1 MPDKECDV
9 VEIVYR
15 DYSNTKEE
23 EYKFCAISEMYE
35 HKIVET
41 ILKV

>member
-23 EYKFCAISEMYE
+23 EYKFVQYQKCMNT
-35 HKIVET
+35 K
-41 ILKV
+41 L